1 MIEKILTP
9 RELRILRLVSEGCS
23 DREIAKRLS
32 VSVNTVE
39 SHIRKI
45 YEKVGPH
52 PDDTPLAVAVAR
64 PRPTAMQFTD
74 ARGRVPLSE
83 PAGEPGREPD

>member
-1 MIEKILTP
+1 MMENLLT
-9 RELRILRLVSEGCS
+9 RSEMRVATLLSEGYS
-23 DREIAKRLS
+23 NREIAKRLS

-52 PDDTPLAVAVAR
+52 PDDTPLAVAVAL